1 MTIIYPRL
9 EMKSALEHFSTQGNC
24 LKMTTGSGE
33 LDSLIDG
40 IQEDLFYLFYGDT
53 FPLDALSHRLL
64 VNCVMS
70 TKEHGFESM
79 AVCFNNTDYYGRSK
93 MILNPE
99 KIANT
104 AKAAG
109 IDPKIVSKNLFVQT
123 AYSSQHQQQI
133 AKEVA
138 ELIQSNENIKLVV
151 INNLTKFFKDSD
163 GRNRPEIANAVK
175 EVISV
180 INRACA
186 KHKVSLVVT
195 GDSNLS
201 SKGVIPR
208 PIEGSYLKHLANV
221 IVHVK
226 NISTSSFRPSFKA
239 TLVKHQYLNTPK
251 SVLVHGRK
259 ARGMMLL
266 N

>member
-1 MTIIYPRL
+1 
-9 EMKSALEHFSTQGNC
+9 
-24 LKMTTGSGE
+24 MTTGSGE

-40 IQEDLFYLFYGDT
+40 IQEGLFYLFYGDT

-64 VNCVMS
+64 VNCILS
-70 TKEHGFESM
+70 IKEHGFESM
-79 AVCFNNTDYYGRSK
+79 AMCLNNTDYYGTGK

-99 KIANT
+99 RIANT

-109 IDPKIVSKNLFVQT
+109 IDPEIVSKNLFIQT
-123 AYSSQHQQQI
+123 AYNSQHQRQV
-133 AKEVA
+133 ADEVSD
-138 ELIQSNENIKLVV
+138 LLHNNKNIKLVM
-151 INNLTKFFKDSD
+151 INNLTKFFKDSS
-163 GRNRPEIANAVK
+163 GRNRSEIANAVK
-175 EVISV
+175 EVIST

-186 KHKVSLVVT
+186 KNKVSLIIT

-208 PIEGSYLKHLANV
+208 PIGGSYLKHIANV
-221 IVHVK
+221 IVYVK
-226 NISTSSFRPSFKA
+226 DISNSAFRPSFKA
-239 TLVKHQYLNTPK
+239 TLVKHQYLDTPQ
-251 SVLVHGRK
+251 SALIRGRK